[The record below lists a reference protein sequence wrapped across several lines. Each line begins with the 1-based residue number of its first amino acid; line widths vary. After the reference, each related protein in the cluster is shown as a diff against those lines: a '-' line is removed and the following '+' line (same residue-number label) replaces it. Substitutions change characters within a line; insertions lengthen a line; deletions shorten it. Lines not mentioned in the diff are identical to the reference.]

1 MPSRTA
7 SLRTALL
14 ALLIVG
20 SPALVAA
27 VTLRDIIE
35 LSRAGVPDS
44 ILTALIDAD
53 RTVVTL
59 DAAQVLQLQDER
71 VSEAVV
77 LKMLGTRREFD
88 AASAVPA
95 VAPPAADALEPAGVA
110 DAPIVPPPDRL
121 TVIVPYPVVVP
132 YLMTIPASAP
142 CVHTPRRAATAPGGL
157 NMALPIRNGE
167 FVKPDAVD
175 ADRPVGLGGCATSGL
190 QSESTAAPPH
200 RGLR

>member
-1 MPSRTA
+1 MPSKTA
-7 SLRTALL
+7 FLRSALL
-14 ALLIVG
+14 ALVIVG
-20 SPALVAA
+20 FPALAAA

-53 RTVVTL
+53 RTVFTL
-59 DAAQVLQLQDER
+59 DATQVLQLQDER

-88 AASAVPA
+88 AAP
-95 VAPPAADALEPAGVA
+95 VAPTVAPAVA
-110 DAPIVPPPDRL
+110 DAPEPDVVSDAPSVPPPDRL
-121 TVIVPYPVVVP
+121 TVVVPYPVVVP
-132 YLMTIPASAP
+132 YFIAMPASAP
-142 CVHTPRRAATAPGGL
+142 CVRTPRRAAIASGGL

-167 FVKPDAVD
+167 FVRPDAVD
-175 ADRPVGLGGCATSGL
+175 DRPVGFGGCATSGP